1 MMTKQKGV
9 TLIEMLIVVAII
21 GVISAIAYPSYQ
33 SYVLKGHRTQAMGD
47 MVKIQLALESDYAK
61 TSGGYEA
68 MPLVTEINNN
78 ETCSF
83 CDIDTSKYLLSIS
96 NASTNSY
103 TIIAEPKFQANSDT
117 CLSNAL
123 TLNQNGTGTPASC
136 W

>member
-47 MVKIQLALESDYAK
+47 MVKIQLALEADYTK

-68 MPLVTEINNN
+68 MPLVSEINNN
-78 ETCSF
+78 DTCSF
-83 CDIDTSKYLLSIS
+83 CDIDTSKYSLSIS

-103 TIIAEPKFQANSDT
+103 TIIAKPKFQANNDT
-117 CLSNAL
+117 CLINDL
-123 TLNQNGTGTPASC
+123 TLNQNSTGTPASC

>member
-47 MVKIQLALESDYAK
+47 MVKVQLNLEEHF
-61 TSGGYEA
+61 TQ
-68 MPLVTEINNN
+68 NNN
-78 ETCSF
+78 YNSPVISGSTCSI
-83 CDIDTSKYLLSIS
+83 CDSDNDRYTFSLSS
-96 NASTNSY
+96 AANNY
-103 TIIAEPKFQANSDT
+103 TITATAKADKGQDLDECGN
-117 CLSNAL
+117 L

>member
-1 MMTKQKGV
+1 MTKQKGV

-47 MVKIQLALESDYAK
+47 MVKIQLALEADYAK

-68 MPLVTEINNN
+68 IPLVTEINNN

-83 CDIDTSKYLLSIS
+83 CDIDTSKYSLSIS

-103 TIIAEPKFQANSDT
+103 TIIAGPKFQANNDT
-117 CLSNAL
+117 CLINDL
-123 TLNQNGTGTPASC
+123 TLNQNGIGTPASC

>member
-47 MVKIQLALESDYAK
+47 MVKVQLNLEEHFTQNSNYSSPVI
-61 TSGGYEA
+61 SGS
-68 MPLVTEINNN
+68 
-78 ETCSF
+78 TCSI
-83 CDIDTSKYLLSIS
+83 CDSDNDRYTFSLSS
-96 NASTNSY
+96 ASNSY
-103 TIIAEPKFQANSDT
+103 TITATAKADKGQDQDECGN
-117 CLSNAL
+117 L
-123 TLNQNGTGTPASC
+123 TLNQNGAGTPADC